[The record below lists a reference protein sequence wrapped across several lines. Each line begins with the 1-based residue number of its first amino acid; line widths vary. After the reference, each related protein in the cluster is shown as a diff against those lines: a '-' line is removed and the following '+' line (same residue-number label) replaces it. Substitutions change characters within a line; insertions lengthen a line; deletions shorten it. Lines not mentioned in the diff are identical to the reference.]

1 VFENRH
7 VCVCV
12 SVLSVAVIVA
22 TERVVQDSD
31 DMVSDGHSIREHS
44 VSRFQPDS
52 AALSVPALCAQGE
65 ETPDEQCEELLGQ
78 CVH

>member
-1 VFENRH
+1 MFEHRY

-12 SVLSVAVIVA
+12 SVLSAAVFVA
-22 TERVVQDSD
+22 TECVVQDSD
-31 DMVSDGHSIREHS
+31 DMVSDGHSVREYS
-44 VSRFQPDS
+44 VSCIQPDS
-52 AALSVPALCAQGE
+52 VTLSVPALCAQGE